1 MGAALPQKADP
12 IGYVSPAGGPE
23 KPPSNNKQARSQ
35 VSQWSLP
42 TLRRVAEFMPDAV
55 VRIGEIINDKE
66 HKDNFAACKLVVET
80 LIRDTKTK
88 LDLGA
93 SGIRVHIEMAGRPVL
108 TNVAGSS
115 GRVIEH
121 VVPAELSEA
130 SEGDV

>member
-1 MGAALPQKADP
+1 VGAPAPVEP
-12 IGYVSPAGGPE
+12 IGYVSPTGPE
-23 KPPSNNKQARSQ
+23 KPPSNNKSARTQ
-35 VSQWSLP
+35 VAQWSLP

-55 VRIGEIINDKE
+55 TRIGEIINDKE

-108 TNVAGSS
+108 TNAPATK

-121 VVPAELSEA
+121 VVPADELEES
-130 SEGDV
+130 V